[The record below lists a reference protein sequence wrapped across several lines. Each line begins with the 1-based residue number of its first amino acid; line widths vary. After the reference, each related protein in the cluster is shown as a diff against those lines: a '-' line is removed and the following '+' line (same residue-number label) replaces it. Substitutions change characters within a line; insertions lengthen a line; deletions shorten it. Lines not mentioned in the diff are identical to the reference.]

1 MYIDPFWCGVVATI
15 LSEVAIAIAYGVYAD
30 WKKRK

>member
-15 LSEVAIAIAYGVYAD
+15 LSEVAMIIVCAVISGC
-30 WKKRK
+30 KNK